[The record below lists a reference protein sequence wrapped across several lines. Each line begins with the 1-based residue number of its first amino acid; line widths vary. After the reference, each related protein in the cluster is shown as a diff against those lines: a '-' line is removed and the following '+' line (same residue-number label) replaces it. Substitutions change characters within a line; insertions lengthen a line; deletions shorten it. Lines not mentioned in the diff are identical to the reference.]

1 MASVHLL
8 DRDDFAPVIPASGLA
23 HAHHYDIRTAA
34 PTSSL
39 VAADEDHTILTAGG
53 RGEYRI
59 PWHSHDCIMIVM
71 PVRGAINY
79 RDESCRDGTCLS
91 EERFVVVPK
100 ALEHAGD
107 ADNTPHVLLYLTDA
121 LMERIGAQLGSLH
134 RVQRRIQ
141 RTAFFSVTP
150 EIRMLQ
156 YLCFA
161 GDSTKA
167 AVRVSRVHVA
177 SALLLHVLAQIERS
191 EPLPYATRVS
201 HGEDLV
207 KEICS
212 FIDLRLSEDISL
224 DSIAQE
230 FGLSRRH
237 ATRLFRRWTGL
248 SILEYCEQRRIGN
261 AQSMLTNTSLPVA
274 EIALRLGFE
283 SGSALARA
291 MRRVTGHTP
300 SAIRHGVVR
309 GADSTKP

>member
-1 MASVHLL
+1 
-8 DRDDFAPVIPASGLA
+8 
-23 HAHHYDIRTAA
+23 
-34 PTSSL
+34 
-39 VAADEDHTILTAGG
+39 
-53 RGEYRI
+53 
-59 PWHSHDCIMIVM
+59 MIVM

-79 RDESCRDGTCLS
+79 RDESFRNGTCLS

-100 ALEHAGD
+100 ALEHAGE

-121 LMERIGAQLGSLH
+121 LMERVGAQFGSLH
-134 RVQRRIQ
+134 RIQRRVQ
-141 RTAFFSVTP
+141 QTSFFAVTP

-167 AVRVSRVHVA
+167 AVQASRMHVA

-191 EPLPYATRVS
+191 EPLPHVNRFS
-201 HGEDLV
+201 HGEDLIQEV
-207 KEICS
+207 CS
-212 FIDLRLSEDISL
+212 FIDMRLSEDISL
-224 DSIAQE
+224 DLIARE

-248 SILEYCEQRRIGN
+248 SILEYCEQRRIAN
-261 AQSMLTNTSLPVA
+261 ARSMLANTSLPVA

-291 MRRVTGHTP
+291 MRRVTGLTP
-300 SAIRHGVVR
+300 SAIRHGVATEVKSQ
-309 GADSTKP
+309 DS